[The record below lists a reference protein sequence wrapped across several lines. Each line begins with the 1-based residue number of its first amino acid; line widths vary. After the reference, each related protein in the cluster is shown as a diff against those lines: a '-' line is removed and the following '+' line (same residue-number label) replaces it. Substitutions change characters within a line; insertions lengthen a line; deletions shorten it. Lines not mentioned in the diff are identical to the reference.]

1 MTEVENR
8 DKTPVNDYLMFKTAK
23 YINDFFTRKYIVYVD
38 KARNYQALLG
48 WPTTPTSVSY
58 VSNYLMV
65 NFDIKVD
72 YVK

>member
-1 MTEVENR
+1 
-8 DKTPVNDYLMFKTAK
+8 MFKTAK